1 MSGYD
6 PSVTHPGEH
15 IGHDMAEDTTIKRSG
30 FSLTGSGAGT
40 QLFLGLL
47 WLGITVWTTHATLTT
62 SDDGPSGALGQAV
75 AELPG
80 IVTTAMVT
88 GASIASAA
96 ASRSE
101 RALVRLLVG
110 LVAGVLFGAA
120 VAVGLRYGYGTGES
134 ITVLAVTVGIA
145 CVVGGLAAALPNTVL
160 ESALWAVSWV
170 FFAFLILGV
179 LQPQALKMLGG
190 GATAT
195 PAAQAA
201 ADSRFVLI
209 TAVAA
214 GLLSAV
220 QGYRFL
226 RMEHHALPWYLVCGA
241 IPGLILLA
249 GEALT
254 TAGGA
259 SLSRI
264 VHGFTPGDAPVQDL
278 SSAARIRDAL
288 IVLAVGGVISVLGGA
303 RTNRAEK
310 REAELEAQR
319 EAAEREAE
327 ERESNED

>member
-1 MSGYD
+1 
-6 PSVTHPGEH
+6 
-15 IGHDMAEDTTIKRSG
+15 MADDITAKRSG
-30 FSLTGSGAGT
+30 FSLAGSGTGT

-62 SDDGPSGALGQAV
+62 SEDGPSGALGAAV

-96 ASRSE
+96 ASRSQ

-110 LVAGVLFGAA
+110 LVAGLLFGAA
-120 VAVGLRYGYGTGES
+120 VAVGLRYAYGAERS
-134 ITVLAVTVGIA
+134 ITVLAVTVGLA
-145 CVVGGLAAALPNTVL
+145 CLVGGLAAALPNTVL
-160 ESALWAVSWV
+160 ESSLWAVSWV

-190 GATAT
+190 GPTAT
-195 PAAQAA
+195 PAAQAS
-201 ADSRFVLI
+201 ADGKFVLI

-226 RMEHHALPWYLVCGA
+226 RMEHHALPWYLVTGA
-241 IPGLILLA
+241 LPGLILLA

-254 TAGGA
+254 TLGGA

-264 VHGFTPGDAPVQDL
+264 VHGFTPGDAPVQTL
-278 SSAARIRDAL
+278 TSAARIRDAL
-288 IVLAVGGVISVLGGA
+288 IVLAVGGLISLLGGV
-303 RTNRAEK
+303 RTNLEAK
-310 REAELEAQR
+310 READRDAER
-319 EAAEREAE
+319 EAAERRAELEAE
-327 ERESNED
+327 ED